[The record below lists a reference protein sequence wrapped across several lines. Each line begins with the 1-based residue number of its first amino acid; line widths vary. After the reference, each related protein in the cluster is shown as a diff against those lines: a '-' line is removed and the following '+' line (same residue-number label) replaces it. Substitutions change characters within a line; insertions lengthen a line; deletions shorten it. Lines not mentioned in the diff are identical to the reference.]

1 MHPQNPTAVRL
12 NFYSK
17 LPGGSLIVNALFSW
31 LKNPCAMVFVSCV
44 AILNCGVASFSAV
57 SAAEPAASSTASSST
72 TAAAVPAGAWV
83 TSIAPIGE
91 GQFVAATADGLL
103 LRESSVCRFSEKHPD
118 QLEAIYAHPAGVW
131 AVDASSDGKLI
142 ASSDYRGNL
151 GVFTIDGGKVQVHE
165 GVLERWTQA
174 LQFAPD
180 GQSVVAGNEGG
191 KLFVFDVTA
200 GKVSKSIELG
210 PQAIAAIAFS
220 PDGTRIAASDGSGTV
235 HLVSWPDFAATGK
248 IKISEEATWGVAF
261 ADDNTIVVG
270 SSDRNLYRCAATADA
285 KPESILSGR
294 DWITHLSISSSG
306 QIAAAELGGAVHVTT
321 LAGGG
326 SQLSA
331 PSSVW
336 SVAWNGPSE
345 LFVGTR
351 KNGVVIA
358 AQSWTLAE
366 RAPEPPAKEET
377 KEAEKPEE
385 KVAPAAEAKPA
396 VEESKPASEEKP
408 ATEVKADTEAKP
420 ADAPA
425 EEAPA
430 KAEEKSE
437 PKNE

>member
-1 MHPQNPTAVRL
+1 MKTQ
-12 NFYSK
+12 
-17 LPGGSLIVNALFSW
+17 FSW
-31 LKNPCAMVFVSCV
+31 LQKSCAIALVVCVST
-44 AILNCGVASFSAV
+44 INCGVVDFNSV
-57 SAAEPAASSTASSST
+57 SAAESAASDSVSAS
-72 TAAAVPAGAWV
+72 AGPAGAWV
-83 TSIAPIGE
+83 TSIAPLGPGE
-91 GQFVAATADGLL
+91 FVASTADGLL
-103 LRESSVCRFSEKHPD
+103 LRESSVCRFNANHPD
-118 QLEAIYAHPAGVW
+118 QLNAIYSHPTGVW

-151 GVFTIDGGKVQVHE
+151 GVFTVDGGNTQMHE

-174 LQFAPD
+174 LRFAPD

-191 KLFVFDVTA
+191 KLFVFDVAA
-200 GKVSKSIELG
+200 GKISKSIELG
-210 PQAIAAIAFS
+210 PQAIAGIAFS
-220 PDGTRIAASDGSGTV
+220 PDGTRVAASDGSGTV
-235 HLVSWPDFAATGK
+235 HLVSWPEFATTGK
-248 IKISEEATWGVAF
+248 IKISEEAIWGIAF
-261 ADDNTIVVG
+261 ADENTIVVG
-270 SSDRNLYRCAATADA
+270 SSDRHLYRCAATADA

-358 AQSWTLAE
+358 AQSWSLTE
-366 RAPEPPAKEET
+366 RAPEPPAKEEV
-377 KEAEKPEE
+377 KEA
-385 KVAPAAEAKPA
+385 
-396 VEESKPASEEKP
+396 S
-408 ATEVKADTEAKP
+408 TGDDAKP

-425 EEAPA
+425 KDAPPADAPVDAPPAKDAGA